1 MSRLAAIFVTLAAL
15 FFVRAASAQTITVF
29 QEQSLPR
36 LDKDGKQVQKRPQ
49 NLTPEAI
56 NLQDCVDDQRIRL
69 PLQLSGFVAEA
80 SIQVWASIAGQECKA
95 QTARAGGVQTCWRVV
110 DTDVPL
116 QLTTQVD
123 IPVRRIISGVNP
135 PFSATQPN
143 ATAGACGR
151 VNLTNVAIHLL
162 YFAPGNPSEPTV
174 SKTLTI
180 QADTVGPNPPSGLRA
195 LPGNTRISV
204 SWTAIS
210 GSGAAGDAS
219 STAATSGTGLTE
231 LTGINVYCVPAG
243 GGTTQTTVPGEEVC
257 TDEPIDAGDEAGD
270 AGTVRVC
277 RPGDASVVET
287 PTEGC
292 SIALF
297 GAGIA
302 GDGGTD
308 IFPDNAFNEKYKCGG
323 TVGNTGSAAVAE
335 SVGGQPLVN
344 GTQYAVAV
352 AATDK
357 FNNVGKLSNP
367 ICQTPEQTTDFWT
380 EYRGAGG
387 QAGGCAQS
395 TSDAP
400 TGTLAAFGTAIAL
413 GVSLV
418 RRRKRS

>member
-1 MSRLAAIFVTLAAL
+1 MSRFAAVFALLAVL
-15 FFVRAASAQTITVF
+15 FFGRAASAQTIAVF

-36 LDKDGKQVQKRPQ
+36 LDAEGKQVQKRAQ
-49 NLTPEAI
+49 NLNPEAI

-80 SIQVWASIAGQECKA
+80 SIQVWASIAGQDCRA
-95 QTARAGGVQTCWRVV
+95 QTTRAGGVQTCWRVV

-116 QLTTQVD
+116 QVTTQVD
-123 IPVRRIISGVNP
+123 IPVRRIISGVT
-135 PFSATQPN
+135 PFTPLQPN
-143 ATAGACGR
+143 ATASACGR
-151 VNLTNVAIHLL
+151 VNLTNVALHLL
-162 YFAPGNPSEPTV
+162 YFAPGNPAEPTV
-174 SKTLTI
+174 STSVSL
-180 QADTVGPNPPSGLRA
+180 QADTIGPSPPSGLRA

-210 GSGAAGDAS
+210 GGAAAGDAS

-243 GGTTQTTVPGEEVC
+243 GGEPAQTTVPGEEVC
-257 TDEPIDAGDEAGD
+257 TDEPIDAGAEAGD
-270 AGTVRVC
+270 AGFTRVC
-277 RPGDASVVET
+277 RPGEPQAAA
-287 PTEGC
+287 PTADDC

-323 TVGNTGSAAVAE
+323 TIGNTGSAAIAE
-335 SVGGQPLVN
+335 EIAGQPLQN

-352 AATDK
+352 AATDR
-357 FNNVGKLSNP
+357 FNNVGRLSNP
-367 ICQTPEQTTDFWT
+367 VCETPEPTTDFWT
-380 EYRGAGG
+380 DYRGAGG
-387 QAGGCAQS
+387 QAGGCATS
-395 TSDAP
+395 TGDVPIGS
-400 TGTLAAFGTAIAL
+400 LAAFGGAVATSL
-413 GVSLV
+413 MLV